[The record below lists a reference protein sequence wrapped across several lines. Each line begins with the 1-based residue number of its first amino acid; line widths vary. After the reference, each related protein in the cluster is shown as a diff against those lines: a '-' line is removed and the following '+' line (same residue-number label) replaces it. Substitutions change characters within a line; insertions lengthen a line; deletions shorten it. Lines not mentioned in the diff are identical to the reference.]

1 MDPSDIRFTQDSI
14 SNTFQDG
21 SAVDDMVNGLKNG
34 TIDPKNVKPIRVF
47 QQNGKIYSLDNRR
60 LYAFKQAGMDNI
72 RVKWVNPKNKT
83 ISQKIA
89 MHFTTKTDGLSII
102 MRG

>member
-1 MDPSDIRFTQDSI
+1 M
-14 SNTFQDG
+14 
-21 SAVDDMVNGLKNG
+21 
-34 TIDPKNVKPIRVF
+34 KPIRVF

-72 RVKWVNPKNKT
+72 RVKWVNTKNKA
-83 ISQKIA
+83 IAQKIA
-89 MHFTTKTDGLSII
+89 KHFTTKTDGLSII